1 MTYPK
6 KLRYQKVLEISM
18 GEYRVFIS
26 VKRQKELLAVG
37 LPLKKCRNKEAWID
51 KNGQQYYLPIKRAKS
66 LLRKALGT
74 TSFMELAG
82 NPAIKGLL

>member
-1 MTYPK
+1 MTYPT

-37 LPLKKCRNKEAWID
+37 LPLEKCRNKEAWID
-51 KNGQQYYLPIKRAKS
+51 RNGQQYYLPVRGAKA
-66 LLRKALGT
+66 LLKKALGS
-74 TSFMELAG
+74 TSFMELG
-82 NPAIKGLL
+82 TNPSIKGLL